1 MAVVRKVRRIVK
13 YEILEQVVE
22 FVYQRE
28 MVKDDGERV
37 KDIKKRTSISSIV
50 TGKLNKIWMNDWINE

>member
-50 TGKLNKIWMNDWINE
+50 TGKLNKI